1 MALAS
6 TGETKARQVTSQIE
20 ELLGA
25 QRRARLEKKRL
36 ANEVKNAKRR
46 KLRLTKRA
54 RLLSTEDLLT
64 VVALR
69 EAERAARDSASRG
82 GGASDEP
89 VASEHSENEEE
100 LADAAEASGSAEP
113 VLWDAEREQQQQ
125 E

>member
-1 MALAS
+1 MSCWLLRS
-6 TGETKARQVTSQIE
+6 EPAR
-20 ELLGA
+20 
-25 QRRARLEKKRL
+25 RKKL
-36 ANEVKNAKRR
+36 ANEVKKAKRR

-69 EAERAARDSASRG
+69 EAERAARDGASRG

-89 VASEHSENEEE
+89 VASEHSEHEEE
-100 LADAAEASGSAEP
+100 LPNAAEGSGLAEP
-113 VLWDAEREQQQQ
+113 SLQDADEREQNP